1 MRKAKL
7 LIMAGLMLAS
17 AMVFQS
23 CDDDNNDV
31 SYMWQPT
38 ALVTV
43 CPQEDESV
51 MFQLDNETR
60 LRPVNM
66 KKSPYGKKEVRA
78 LVNYNLEP
86 ESASSAIQD
95 VRVNWIDS
103 IRTKLPVP
111 SAGVA
116 DAEKYGDD
124 PIDIVKDW
132 VTIAEDGYL
141 TLRVRTVWGP
151 GKKRHDLN
159 MLTGVNPD
167 DPMEFELRHNANG
180 DVAGTVGDALIAFNL
195 NEVIGDAETPVKIT
209 LKWKSPA
216 GDKSVEFD
224 MSRRKVTVDSEDVSA
239 ISSHVFM

>member
-7 LIMAGLMLAS
+7 LITAGLMLAS
-17 AMVFQS
+17 ALVFQS

-51 MFQLDNETR
+51 MLQLDNETR

-78 LVNYNLEP
+78 LVNYNLEQ

-111 SAGVA
+111 GIGE
-116 DAEKYGDD
+116 DNAEKFGDD

-151 GKKRHDLN
+151 GNKPHELN
-159 MLTGVNPD
+159 LLTGVNPD

-180 DVAGTVGDALIAFNL
+180 DLSGTVGNALIAFNL
-195 NEVIGDAETPVKIT
+195 NEVIGDAATPVKIT

-224 MSRRKVTVDSEDVSA
+224 MSRRKVTVDSGDVSA
-239 ISSHVFM
+239 ASSYRFM